1 MSKIKKELNQSSKSK
16 VPFNVFR
23 KPLTFILAGTMMLG
37 TAGLMSGCKD
47 GQTSAVWYK
56 GTDYATVKDAKNG
69 DFFIDTDDYKLYQR
83 EDGSWQLLMDNFG
96 KPGTNGQAGANGE
109 NGQPGANGASW
120 TTGEGIPTMS
130 IGQTGDLYLNTVT
143 GDVYLKGAQGW
154 GNPITNLKGA
164 TGSNGA
170 AGENGTDGATWHTGE
185 NAPTIDAN
193 AGDLYL
199 DTLTGNVYKKG
210 AQGWGNPIAN
220 IKGATG
226 SNGAAGENGTD
237 GATWYTGENA
247 PTIDANINDLYL
259 DTLTGDVY
267 KKNAQGWDLISNIKG
282 ETGETI
288 TVTNVSVTSLD
299 EWGIRV
305 KFTFDLSDNS
315 KIETEFTNFVNTKNF
330 YPVANAEDV
339 AYLNTFGINRFEV
352 STELALASALNL
364 NDSYV
369 KLVDEITTVST
380 ITINSENST
389 LDLNG
394 HNVIFNPTV
403 DDTAAFVNN
412 GNLKIKDSAQ
422 TDEVAG
428 YITRIAQSYYLII
441 NEGTLTIESGGFGI
455 MNEDVSSVIINN
467 KDCNAVNPATLV
479 IDGGFFSSNASN
491 AIKND
496 EYGILEINDGF
507 FMTENENH
515 ASVMT
520 WGVATIN
527 GGYFSGVGQALTVAA
542 GTFGGVKETNTTII
556 NGGNFDMPIAVLLK
570 NGDGYNAN
578 TQTLKYAPGIID
590 LTINGGNFYGAIS
603 DSKTCTIQETDS
615 LNINVEYV
623 KVVANS
629 QLMLQTA
636 IDNGLAVSLGSDITT
651 TSSIVVNEGLDI
663 ELDLNGHN
671 LVLDTDAK
679 KTPVVLNN
687 GNLRILDNGNNPE
700 MGTITRTDNSK
711 YYIIVNE
718 GNLTINNG
726 NICNENA
733 DDDSSVIINNKDCEI
748 ENAAFL
754 MIEGGN
760 FKSVRGNAVKNDE
773 YGNININGGNFVSEN
788 SNYAALQNWA
798 NANITGGY
806 FQGAGQAISV
816 EVYNGQT
823 NNTTISGGTFD
834 MPTAIYLN
842 NGYNAKYE
850 TGTINLDINGGEF
863 MGIITESQEFPV
875 LETDSINI
883 SVEGLTIVAY
893 GEELA
898 KHVQND

>member
-170 AGENGTDGATWHTGE
+170 AGENGTDGATWH
-185 NAPTIDAN
+185 
-193 AGDLYL
+193 
-199 DTLTGNVYKKG
+199 
-210 AQGWGNPIAN
+210 
-220 IKGATG
+220 
-226 SNGAAGENGTD
+226 
-237 GATWYTGENA
+237 TGENA

-542 GTFGGVKETNTTII
+542 GTFGGVKEINTTII

-623 KVVANS
+623 KY
-629 QLMLQTA
+629 Q
-636 IDNGLAVSLGSDITT
+636 
-651 TSSIVVNEGLDI
+651 
-663 ELDLNGHN
+663 
-671 LVLDTDAK
+671 
-679 KTPVVLNN
+679 
-687 GNLRILDNGNNPE
+687 
-700 MGTITRTDNSK
+700 
-711 YYIIVNE
+711 
-718 GNLTINNG
+718 
-726 NICNENA
+726 
-733 DDDSSVIINNKDCEI
+733 
-748 ENAAFL
+748 
-754 MIEGGN
+754 
-760 FKSVRGNAVKNDE
+760 
-773 YGNININGGNFVSEN
+773 
-788 SNYAALQNWA
+788 
-798 NANITGGY
+798 
-806 FQGAGQAISV
+806 
-816 EVYNGQT
+816 
-823 NNTTISGGTFD
+823 
-834 MPTAIYLN
+834 
-842 NGYNAKYE
+842 
-850 TGTINLDINGGEF
+850 
-863 MGIITESQEFPV
+863 
-875 LETDSINI
+875 
-883 SVEGLTIVAY
+883 
-893 GEELA
+893 
-898 KHVQND
+898 